1 LIQIDVSDS
10 IFLFCLLIG
19 GGLLLVSIVLGEILG
34 GVTDAIGIDHDMGG
48 SGIVPPILAFVA
60 LFGAGGLFARQVLNM
75 NGTGAAI
82 VGIVAGAIG
91 AASVGLLF
99 RVFRRSEAGPEFQ
112 LEDVV
117 GSTGRIKVSVGPTG
131 FGEVEV
137 VAMGAPRSF
146 TATSASPCA
155 VGSLVRVTGVAGAQ
169 LVVEPL
175 TSTTDAP
182 GPQPAATTPP
192 SDAPTSPSH
201 APTPPSD
208 ASASPPAP

>member
-1 LIQIDVSDS
+1 VFVIQIDVSDS

-34 GVTDAIGIDHDMGG
+34 GVTDAVGIDHDMGG
-48 SGIVPPILAFVA
+48 SGVVPPILAFVS
-60 LFGAGGLFARQVLNM
+60 LFGAGGLFARQVLNLD
-75 NGTGAAI
+75 GTASAI
-82 VGIVAGAIG
+82 FGIVVGAIG

-99 RVFRRSEAGPEFQ
+99 RVFRRSESGPEFK

-117 GSTGRIKVSVGPTG
+117 GSTGRVKVSVGPAG

-146 TATSASPCA
+146 TATSTTACA
-155 VGSLVRVTGVAGAQ
+155 PGSLVRITAVAGAQ

-175 TSTTDAP
+175 AAA
-182 GPQPAATTPP
+182 PAASPPPPASTTPP
-192 SDAPTSPSH
+192 TA
-201 APTPPSD
+201 
-208 ASASPPAP
+208 